1 MLTRLKGKWW
11 PAGLLYVLGLGLV
24 ITGALGL
31 AFGYAIGP
39 AATGPQDGRIVV
51 VSPNATASQIAEM
64 LAREKLIRSRWAFE
78 VYTRLHGKDRSL
90 KAGTYS
96 FSANQSLPE
105 IVRMLV
111 SGQTV
116 MVTFTIPE
124 GCTVSQ
130 IADILEQHRL
140 IDRREFLEVVAN
152 EEFPYPFLDGL
163 PSSHRRLEGY
173 LYPDTYRVPCDIDE
187 KQLVDIMLA
196 RFQMEISRLNYEER
210 ARNIGLSLR
219 EAVTIASLIEREA
232 KLDSERPIISG
243 IIHNRLR
250 RQMPLQIDATVVY
263 ALGRPPNRG
272 VVTYQDLTVNSPY
285 NTYLYTGLP
294 PGPIAS
300 PGRASLLAAVS
311 PAATP
316 YLYYVAKPDGSHA
329 FARTLDEH
337 NRYKRQ
343 YQR

>member
-1 MLTRLKGKWW
+1 MLKGKWW
-11 PAGLLYVLGLGLV
+11 PAGLLYILGLGLV

-31 AFGYAIGP
+31 ASGYAFSP
-39 AATGPQDGRIVV
+39 AATGLQEGRIVV
-51 VSPNATASQIAEM
+51 VSENATAGQVAEM

-78 VYTRLHGKDRSL
+78 VYTRLHGNDRSL

-111 SGQTV
+111 SGRTV

-124 GCTVSQ
+124 GFTISQ
-130 IADILEQHRL
+130 IADVLEQHRL
-140 IDRREFLEVVAN
+140 IDRQEFFEVVAK
-152 EEFPYPFLDGL
+152 EDFPYPFLEGL
-163 PSSHRRLEGY
+163 PSSYRRLEGY

-196 RFQMEISRLNYEER
+196 RFQREITNLNYEER
-210 ARNIGLSLR
+210 ARKIGLSLHD
-219 EAVTIASLIEREA
+219 AVTIASLVEREA
-232 KLDSERPIISG
+232 KLDSERPVISG
-243 IIHNRLR
+243 IIQNRLR

-263 ALGRPPNRG
+263 ALGRQPNRG
-272 VVTYQDLTVNSPY
+272 VVTYQDLTVDSPY

-300 PGRASLLAAVS
+300 PGRKSLLAAVS

-329 FARTLDEH
+329 FACTLDEH